1 VKAVVTGAT
10 GATGKELLKLLLKDE
25 RITQVIAL
33 VRRSLNITHPKLQA
47 AIVDFDNQQEWHSL
61 VKGDVAFSCMGTT
74 LKAAGSKAAQYK
86 VDYEYQY
93 AFAEAARQNDIPA
106 FVLIS
111 AGMANPK
118 SLVFYS
124 RMKGELERAIQL
136 LHFKS
141 LVILRPGLLSR
152 PDTDRSGEKVSEGML
167 NFFNKLGLFKNM
179 APLRVN
185 KLAELMLHYAKQAPE
200 GTHIVGSGRI
210 LKEIAEK

>member
-1 VKAVVTGAT
+1 MQAIIIGAT
-10 GATGKELLKLLLKDE
+10 GATGKELLERLLKDE
-25 RITQVIAL
+25 HIAHVTAL
-33 VRRSLNITHPKLQA
+33 VRRSLNLQHPKLQA
-47 AIVDFDNQQEWHSL
+47 EVVDFDQPQQWQAL

-74 LKAAGSKAAQYK
+74 LKAAGSKEAQYK

-111 AGMANPK
+111 AGMADPK

-124 RMKGELERAIQL
+124 RMKGKLEKAIEA

-141 LVILRPGLLSR
+141 LVIFRPGLLSR
-152 PDTDRSGEKVSEGML
+152 PGTDRKGEKISEGLL

-179 APLRVN
+179 APLKVN
-185 KLAELMLHYAKQAPE
+185 KLAELMLRYAQQAPDD
-200 GTHIVGSGRI
+200 THIIEPGRI
-210 LKEIAEK
+210 LQEIAEQ

>member
-1 VKAVVTGAT
+1 MQAVIIGAT
-10 GATGKELLKLLLKDE
+10 GATGKELLELLLKEE
-25 RITQVIAL
+25 RFSQVIAL

-47 AIVDFDNQQEWHSL
+47 AVVDFNKPQEWQDI

-93 AFAEAARQNDIPA
+93 AFAEAARQNGIPA

-111 AGMANPK
+111 AGMADPK

-124 RMKGELERAIQL
+124 RMKGELEKDIQS

-141 LVILRPGLLSR
+141 LVIFRPGLLSR
-152 PDTDRSGEKVSEGML
+152 PGTNRNGEKISEGLL

-179 APLRVN
+179 TPLKVK
-185 KLAELMLHYAKQAPE
+185 KLAELMLHYAKQAPD
-200 GTHIVGSGRI
+200 GIHIIGSGRI